1 VSGHC
6 DGACQL
12 ISAVS
17 RDMGKATDD
26 ELAGIPDAVADL
38 LDRFEGRMGG
48 DLVTALCRWRETAQR
63 YQKERAAA
71 QDGTVTALAGK
82 RAS

>member
-1 VSGHC
+1 
-6 DGACQL
+6 
-12 ISAVS
+12 
-17 RDMGKATDD
+17 MGRATDD

-63 YQKERAAA
+63 HQKQRAVPPDA
-71 QDGTVTALAGK
+71 TVTPLAGK

>member
-1 VSGHC
+1 
-6 DGACQL
+6 
-12 ISAVS
+12 
-17 RDMGKATDD
+17 MGKAAD

-38 LDRFEGRMGG
+38 LDRFENRMGG

-63 YQKERAAA
+63 HQKQRAAA
-71 QDGTVTALAGK
+71 QDATVTALAGR